1 MKELNNIKYIAKA
14 AVHIAQYEDYIATAE
29 SYEAAK
35 LKASEAFG
43 FVNCMTLY
51 TNTMVA
57 TENNDFTGELSDVLD
72 GWMANIYEALAE
84 KAGSTDQ
91 PQEVILNLLKHRDYY
106 LEEVREE

>member
-1 MKELNNIKYIAKA
+1 MKELNNIKYITKA
-14 AVHIAQYEDYIATAE
+14 AVHIDQLGNHIATAE

-35 LKASEAFG
+35 LKASEAIG

-72 GWMANIYEALAE
+72 GWMGNIYEALAE
-84 KAGSTDQ
+84 KASSTDQ
-91 PQEVILNLLKHRDYY
+91 PQEVILNLLERRGYY
-106 LEEVREE
+106 LE